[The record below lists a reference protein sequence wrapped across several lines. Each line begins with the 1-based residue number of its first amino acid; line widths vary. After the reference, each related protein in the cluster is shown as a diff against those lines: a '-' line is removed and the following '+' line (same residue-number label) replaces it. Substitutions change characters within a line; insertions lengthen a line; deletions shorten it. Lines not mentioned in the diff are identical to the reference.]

1 VHELTL
7 ARHPYRI
14 YYEITRDEVLERHH
28 YLAFWSNPS
37 AGSALVIV
45 LEITIEHGDRTEV
58 SKKSFAP
65 GIRAE

>member
-1 VHELTL
+1 MHELTL
-7 ARHPYRI
+7 PRHPYKI

-45 LEITIEHGDRTEV
+45 LEITI
-58 SKKSFAP
+58 
-65 GIRAE
+65 